1 MSVTIEYVA
10 EFIFAYIRK
19 YREAYT
25 KATTSPPRGPGY
37 PAIVKSPFLNA
48 SSLDVYVAVDG
59 VVLVQLG
66 DKPYDWNIAGGPAFK
81 IDYEPTRTPPYVS
94 KILAAH
100 DLLGKPIGIYRIVPE
115 SELPVTVWRGE
126 VQGIEREEIQHDS
139 STGVSLNLREV
150 RASLGDVVNA
160 LTFGAY
166 WAILNVYLPTSD
178 SPIGETH
185 LTRGFGMFPADL
197 STRRFFEYLEIFGH
211 SDSCAWDLRIV
222 DLRVQRDLRRDL
234 AQAMSNPD
242 GNSGIISF
250 GDIPP
255 WIESYGSRLELL
267 KSAIDDLKS
276 ALQQRDEDVE
286 AVFHTLLERHPL
298 LLDVYGTV
306 ESKPG
311 FNYPDGVTSP
321 IGKTKLQPD
330 FIVRYPD
337 QSYKL
342 VEIERPA
349 KAIATSQGQPRAE
362 VSQAVFQTAEWKHFI
377 KTHYQIIAER
387 YPGIQAKCKTAVV
400 MSRSRQENFKNIG
413 DMRAYM
419 GLMMEQFNID
429 EFLTFDD
436 LLDRAST
443 AFVQLSGLGGSIS

>member
-1 MSVTIEYVA
+1 
-10 EFIFAYIRK
+10 
-19 YREAYT
+19 
-25 KATTSPPRGPGY
+25 
-37 PAIVKSPFLNA
+37 
-48 SSLDVYVAVDG
+48 
-59 VVLVQLG
+59 
-66 DKPYDWNIAGGPAFK
+66 
-81 IDYEPTRTPPYVS
+81 
-94 KILAAH
+94 
-100 DLLGKPIGIYRIVPE
+100 
-115 SELPVTVWRGE
+115 
-126 VQGIEREEIQHDS
+126 
-139 STGVSLNLREV
+139 
-150 RASLGDVVNA
+150 
-160 LTFGAY
+160 
-166 WAILNVYLPTSD
+166 
-178 SPIGETH
+178 
-185 LTRGFGMFPADL
+185 MFPADL

-400 MSRSRQENFKNIG
+400 MSRSRQENFKI
-413 DMRAYM
+413 
-419 GLMMEQFNID
+419 
-429 EFLTFDD
+429 
-436 LLDRAST
+436 
-443 AFVQLSGLGGSIS
+443 LGICEHIWA